1 MVLLFW
7 MLEYKCRGSGTGQA
21 RGQPRSVLDPPT
33 SETPLGLPLPPW
45 TATVLNNTPTPPPPR
60 ATTRRKRKSGRCKT
74 PERPSTQ
81 SAALGRT
88 GDPGPTPRRAPVRR
102 GRENGTAPPA
112 RRNRDSIGGRL
123 RGAAPRRRRIGA
135 RPQDPVRSPTCFP
148 QGHRV
153 CCARLNARGAARIP
167 EDDAHGLPFKEGRE
181 AIHHSAREHGLVHGV
196 PPDGVL
202 RGLPERTDP
211 VKRCGGLALLRQHAG
226 REEDATRHQTFVCKT
241 PYSSAMTLR

>member
-102 GRENGTAPPA
+102 GRENGTAPLPGPKHSGQTGRPPNGTGTPGNIRREPRYKRNKLEEEDAYQRPPVRHGRKPEPQADDPRPRRPLHAA
-112 RRNRDSIGGRL
+112 RRVGR
-123 RGAAPRRRRIGA
+123 RTPR
-135 RPQDPVRSPTCFP
+135 T
-148 QGHRV
+148 
-153 CCARLNARGAARIP
+153 ARGAP
-167 EDDAHGLPFKEGRE
+167 T
-181 AIHHSAREHGLVHGV
+181 
-196 PPDGVL
+196 PPPPRV
-202 RGLPERTDP
+202 
-211 VKRCGGLALLRQHAG
+211 AAG
-226 REEDATRHQTFVCKT
+226 
-241 PYSSAMTLR
+241 